1 MDLDIE
7 NSIYRIISGF
17 YYIDIDGSR
26 YKIMVPT
33 KDILYRAHRLYL
45 SVIDEL
51 KFDSGW
57 LSKTTI
63 DNMLIIYN
71 LWNKNREE
79 ELVALNKVLDGAK
92 IQLYLKYSMP
102 KLKKEN
108 KKIIQQTRDKIYKLH
123 EQKNYFNCLS
133 LEDYANSV
141 KNQFIIIHTTYKD
154 DELLFKEDWTTINSI
169 FLDKV
174 LHEMHRNYL
183 SIEDIKKIASHPLW
197 RSYWDASRDNAFGKH
212 AAELTEEQRLL
223 ISFSRNY
230 DNIREHPES
239 PSQEI
244 LDDIDALDGWMLYQH
259 DKIEKEKKKKEIE
272 TRFGLDKKD
281 KGGIQEVFIP
291 VASREEAA
299 EVHSLNDPVAEM
311 NRKQMMDFVKEDD
324 IVDWSKLPHMKR
336 EIQLQQQ
343 QAAKGRDKI

>member
-1 MDLDIE
+1 VDLDIE

-17 YYIDIDGSR
+17 YYIEIDGTR
-26 YKIMVPT
+26 YKILVPT

-57 LSKTTI
+57 LPKTSI
-63 DNMLIIYN
+63 DNMLLLYN
-71 LWNKNREE
+71 IWNKAREE
-79 ELVALNKVLDGAK
+79 ELVTLNKILDGAK
-92 IQLYLKYSMP
+92 IQLYLKYGMP

-108 KKIIQQTRDKIYKLH
+108 KKIIQQTKEKIHRLY
-123 EQKNYFNCLS
+123 EQKSYFNCLS

-141 KNQFIIIHTTYKD
+141 KNQYIIIYTVYKE
-154 DELLFKEDWTTINSI
+154 DELFFKEDWTTINSI

-174 LHEMHRNYL
+174 LAEMHRNYL
-183 SIEDIKKIASHPLW
+183 SVDDIKRIAGHPLW
-197 RSYWDASRDNAFGKH
+197 RSYWDASKDNVFGKH
-212 AAELTEEQRLL
+212 ASELTEEQRLL
-223 ISFSRNY
+223 ITFSKNY

-244 LDDIDALDGWMLYQH
+244 LDDTDALDGWMLYQH
-259 DKIEKEKKKKEIE
+259 DKIEKEKKRKDIE

-291 VASREEAA
+291 VSSNEEAA
-299 EVHSLNDPVAEM
+299 DVHSLNDPIAET
-311 NRKQMMDFVKEDD
+311 NRKHMMEFVKEDEA
-324 IVDWSKLPHMKR
+324 VDWAKLPHIKR

-343 QAAKGRDKI
+343 QAIKGRNKL